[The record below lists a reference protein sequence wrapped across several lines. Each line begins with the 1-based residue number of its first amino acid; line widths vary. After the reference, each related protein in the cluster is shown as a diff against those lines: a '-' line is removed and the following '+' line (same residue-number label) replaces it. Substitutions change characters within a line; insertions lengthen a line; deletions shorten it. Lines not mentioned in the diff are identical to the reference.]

1 MVRRL
6 AVAIVL
12 TAIMAALAGSAASA
26 DCLKANTPDQR
37 AEGKLVSV
45 RITIEAYRLKE
56 QAYILQLRAPACL
69 EGTDD
74 YDKVEKT
81 ERIHVFSMDDAMRKR
96 MRGLV
101 GKNVRVTGNAFGEHT
116 AHHHAPI
123 VMSISTID
131 RL

>member
-6 AVAIVL
+6 VVAVVV
-12 TAIMAALAGSAASA
+12 TALAGSTASA

-37 AEGKLVSV
+37 AEGRLVSV
-45 RITIEAYRLKE
+45 RITIPAYAQKE

-81 ERIHVFSMDDAMRKR
+81 ERIHVFSMDGAMRKR
-96 MRGLV
+96 MHGLV
-101 GKNVRVTGNAFGEHT
+101 GKNVRVSGNAFGEHT

>member
-6 AVAIVL
+6 VVAVVV
-12 TAIMAALAGSAASA
+12 TALAGSTASA

-37 AEGKLVSV
+37 AEGRLVSV
-45 RITIEAYRLKE
+45 RITIPAYALKE
-56 QAYILQLRAPACL
+56 QAYILHLRAPACL
-69 EGTDD
+69 EGTDA
-74 YDKVEKT
+74 YDKVEKMG
-81 ERIHVFSMDDAMRKR
+81 RIHVFSTDDAMRKR
-96 MRGLV
+96 MRRLV
-101 GKNVRVTGNAFGEHT
+101 GKNVRVSGNAFGEHT

>member
-6 AVAIVL
+6 VVAVVV
-12 TAIMAALAGSAASA
+12 AALAGSAASA

-45 RITIEAYRLKE
+45 RITVEAYRLKE

-74 YDKVEKT
+74 YDKVQKT
-81 ERIHVFSMDDAMRKR
+81 GRIHVFSTDDAMRKR
-96 MRGLV
+96 MRSLV
-101 GKNVRVTGNAFGEHT
+101 GKNVRVSGNAFGELT

>member
-6 AVAIVL
+6 VVAVVV
-12 TAIMAALAGSAASA
+12 TALAGSAASA

-45 RITIEAYRLKE
+45 RITISAYALKE
-56 QAYILQLRAPACL
+56 QAYILQLRVPTCL
-69 EGTDD
+69 EGADD
-74 YDKVEKT
+74 YDKVAKT

>member
-6 AVAIVL
+6 AVAVVL
-12 TAIMAALAGSAASA
+12 TALTGSAASA
-26 DCLKANTPDQR
+26 ECLKANALDQR
-37 AEGKLVSV
+37 AAGKLVSV
-45 RITIEAYRLKE
+45 RIAIPAYALKE

-74 YDKVEKT
+74 YDKVEKSQ
-81 ERIHVFSMDDAMRKR
+81 RIHVFSMDDAMRKR

-123 VMSISTID
+123 VMSVSTIN

>member
-6 AVAIVL
+6 VVAVVV
-12 TAIMAALAGSAASA
+12 TALAGSAASA
-26 DCLKANTPDQR
+26 DCLKANTPDQH
-37 AEGKLVSV
+37 AEGKLVSL

-56 QAYILQLRAPACL
+56 QAYILQLRATACL

-74 YDKVEKT
+74 FDKVEKT
-81 ERIHVFSMDDAMRKR
+81 QRIHVFSMDEAMRKR

-101 GKNVRVTGNAFGEHT
+101 GKNVRVTGNAFGEHL